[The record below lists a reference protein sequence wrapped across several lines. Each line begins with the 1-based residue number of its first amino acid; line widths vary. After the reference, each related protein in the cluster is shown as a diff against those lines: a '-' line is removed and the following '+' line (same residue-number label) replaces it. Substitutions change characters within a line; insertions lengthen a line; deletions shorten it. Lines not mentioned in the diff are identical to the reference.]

1 MYESKC
7 HMEDYIIQKNRYLN
21 MANILD
27 LHMRERETFK
37 DDQEKN
43 I

>member
-1 MYESKC
+1 
-7 HMEDYIIQKNRYLN
+7 MEDYIIQKNMYLDTE
-21 MANILD
+21 NILE
-27 LHMRERETFK
+27 LHMRERETLK